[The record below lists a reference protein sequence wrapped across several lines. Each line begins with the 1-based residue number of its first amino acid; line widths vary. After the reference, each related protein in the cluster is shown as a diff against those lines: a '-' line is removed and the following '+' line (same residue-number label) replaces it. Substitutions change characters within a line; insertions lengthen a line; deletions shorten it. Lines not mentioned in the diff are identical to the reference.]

1 MEFRAMMI
9 DWFLVFLRDLA
20 LIAWLG
26 GLAVIDFLEAP
37 IRFRVPEIDRNQSV
51 AIGRRVFAALNLLE
65 LCAGALI
72 LAATALLA
80 LRIEV
85 GANELIA
92 FGLVALMWLVVLV
105 QFLWLRP
112 RMSQLARGLDLV
124 NRRPDD
130 VRYAQVGRL
139 HRVYVGCDLLKIAL
153 GIVVVALWV
162 KV

>member
-1 MEFRAMMI
+1 MMI

-51 AIGRRVFAALNLLE
+51 AIGRRVFVALNLLE

-85 GANELIA
+85 GANDKVLREYVVSPRPIPA
-92 FGLVALMWLVVLV
+92 AVA
-105 QFLWLRP
+105 
-112 RMSQLARGLDLV
+112 
-124 NRRPDD
+124 
-130 VRYAQVGRL
+130 
-139 HRVYVGCDLLKIAL
+139 
-153 GIVVVALWV
+153 
-162 KV
+162 